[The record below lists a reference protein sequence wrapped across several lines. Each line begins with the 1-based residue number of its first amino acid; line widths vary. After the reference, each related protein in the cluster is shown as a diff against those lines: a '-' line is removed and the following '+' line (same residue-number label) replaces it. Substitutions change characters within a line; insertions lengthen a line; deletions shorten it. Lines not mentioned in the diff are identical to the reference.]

1 MSAYLAGVPP
11 GYSLKI
17 CLMRLASST
26 ACCGLIW
33 AGVRLNSFSAAWSI
47 GENFSAYGGLRKFG
61 RLIYQRR
68 AAQVGLTLGDAVPDP
83 DEHAA

>member
-26 ACCGLIW
+26 ACSGAYLGRR
-33 AGVRLNSFSAAWSI
+33 AALSAAWGI